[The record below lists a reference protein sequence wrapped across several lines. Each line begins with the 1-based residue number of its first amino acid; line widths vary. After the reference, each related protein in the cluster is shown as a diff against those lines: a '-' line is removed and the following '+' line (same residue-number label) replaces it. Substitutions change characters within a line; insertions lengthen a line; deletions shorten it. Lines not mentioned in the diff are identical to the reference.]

1 MLPVLEPYRLDLTAA
16 VLRRTA
22 ANPVDVAA
30 RDGLYRRAFSGPD
43 GPVVV
48 TVRQHA
54 AAALSVEIDGPRSA
68 HERIAAHMPR
78 ILGTRVDIARFLRAA
93 RRVDWLAPLARRM
106 RGVHPPRYPSLWEA
120 SVNGIV
126 FQHVSLHAAG
136 AIMQR
141 LIERLSEP
149 VVSDD
154 VVLRPFP
161 SAESVAALGEAGL
174 RATGL
179 SMAKV
184 RALQGLAT
192 AESAGRLD
200 MEDFEPLSSAAVAER
215 LRTHRG
221 VGGWTAALILLRGLG
236 RLEVFPEN
244 DSGVARGL
252 RDLTGAEPAATANV
266 LEILGDQR
274 GMLYFHLL
282 LARLEARG
290 ELPEQRMQ

>member
-1 MLPVLEPYRLDLTAA
+1 MLPVVEPYRLDLTAA
-16 VLRRTA
+16 VLRRTS
-22 ANPVDVAA
+22 ANVVDVAA
-30 RDGLYRRAFSGPD
+30 PDGFYRRAFADPAGA
-43 GPVVV
+43 VVV
-48 TVRQHA
+48 TVHQRA
-54 AAALSVEIDGPRSA
+54 AGALTVEIDGPRRA
-68 HERIAAHMPR
+68 HDRIAALLPR
-78 ILGTRVDIARFLRAA
+78 MLGTRVDIAPFLRAA

-106 RGVHPPRYPSLWEA
+106 RGVHPPRYPTLWEA

-149 VVSDD
+149 VPSGELS
-154 VVLRPFP
+154 LRAFP

-179 SMAKV
+179 SMAKI
-184 RALQGLAT
+184 RALEGLAA
-192 AESAGRLD
+192 AERAGLLETDAFEALASA
-200 MEDFEPLSSAAVAER
+200 EVAER
-215 LRTHRG
+215 LKAHRG
-221 VGGWTAALILLRGLG
+221 VGAWTAALVLLRGLG

-252 RDLTGAEPAATANV
+252 RALTGAEPNATAPV
-266 LEILGDQR
+266 LEILGGQR

-290 ELPEQRMQ
+290 ELPDQRMQ